1 MDVYYTK
8 ISIAKTKNLLIWCE
22 SEKCKMNVNINIVK
36 QYGRIFPVSASRNL
50 IMTGV
55 LIAGRGFKMNI
66 YEKYEWQTERR
77 RSREQEEREREDT
90 EDDDEDRCDNLD
102 CEDCP
107 DQDECFI

>member
-1 MDVYYTK
+1 MT
-8 ISIAKTKNLLIWCE
+8 SALI
-22 SEKCKMNVNINIVK
+22 V
-36 QYGRIFPVSASRNL
+36 
-50 IMTGV
+50 
-55 LIAGRGFKMNI
+55 GRGCNEMTFSQQE
-66 YEKYEWQTERR
+66 YLYEWQTERR